1 MRGNESASAVIFSRE
16 AANERR
22 LEPNV
27 VSISPRVEAV
37 YSELRS
43 LLIHLDANGGVHEDE
58 DASGCQLEPINAGL
72 RDAREGKPTS
82 DAHPQLPLVA
92 GCSTAQRC

>member
-1 MRGNESASAVIFSRE
+1 MFSRE

-22 LEPNV
+22 LQPNV

-72 RDAREGKPTS
+72 RDAREENP
-82 DAHPQLPLVA
+82 PLTLTHSCLWWPA
-92 GCSTAQRC
+92 AARLKGANIKMLTWTQA